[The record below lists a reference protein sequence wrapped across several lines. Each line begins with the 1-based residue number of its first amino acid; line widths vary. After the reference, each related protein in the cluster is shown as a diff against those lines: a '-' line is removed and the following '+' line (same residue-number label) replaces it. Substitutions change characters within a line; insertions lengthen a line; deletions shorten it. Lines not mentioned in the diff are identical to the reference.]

1 MKWREIA
8 LISPN
13 HHHHHH
19 NTTTITPTR
28 RYFILV
34 NRTANSYPVL
44 RQVLPP
50 LPSSF
55 SSSSTS
61 FLFLFFLFLHLF
73 LLLPHYQ
80 RHHRDQHLLLLPIII
95 IIVSVVCVKWSEESL
110 SASVKDGWEGGYQQ
124 WMFANI
130 FCRCQGHVAWHMAD
144 RWARLLHLS
153 MEEGDTRMANRG
165 SVCREKRRP
174 HLLFRRRVA
183 PEMRPINANID
194 N

>member
-1 MKWREIA
+1 MKRREIA
-8 LISPN
+8 LISTNHPHPN
-13 HHHHHH
+13 SQHHP
-19 NTTTITPTR
+19 TPTR
-28 RYFILV
+28 RHFILV
-34 NRTANSYPVL
+34 NRTSNRYSVL
-44 RQVLPP
+44 RQVVFP
-50 LPSSF
+50 LPASF
-55 SSSSTS
+55 SSSSSTS
-61 FLFLFFLFLHLF
+61 FLFLFFLFLLLPHHQRHHRNQHF
-73 LLLPHYQ
+73 LLLPNI
-80 RHHRDQHLLLLPIII
+80 III

-183 PEMRPINANID
+183 PETRPINANID